1 MQESLS
7 IVIPC
12 FNEEDYINILIED
25 IKESFLDLENLE
37 IILVDDGSANY
48 LSDNINP
55 QQELNVQIIRND
67 INVGQTE
74 SLNKGFKIAKNSV
87 IGILDADG
95 QNPPQELRKM
105 YNLLLEKNL
114 DAVIGYRQNRQD
126 NLFKT
131 IPSKIANKFFRL
143 LSKSKIKD
151 LGCSL
156 KVIKKSYLL
165 SISLDGDLHRFIA
178 PILEKRNLKLLQ
190 VPTVHLER
198 TTGKTNYGLNRTI
211 PVLIDS
217 LYFYFT
223 NGFLTPKRYV
233 LGKISFYFLSIFS
246 LLSVFVLYQKVYLD
260 IFVHRNPLFLIAIVF
275 LLAATQVFF
284 SSFENK

>member
-67 INVGQTE
+67 INLGQTE

-131 IPSKIANKFFRL
+131 ILQKL
-143 LSKSKIKD
+143 
-151 LGCSL
+151 
-156 KVIKKSYLL
+156 
-165 SISLDGDLHRFIA
+165 
-178 PILEKRNLKLLQ
+178 PIN
-190 VPTVHLER
+190 
-198 TTGKTNYGLNRTI
+198 
-211 PVLIDS
+211 
-217 LYFYFT
+217 
-223 NGFLTPKRYV
+223 
-233 LGKISFYFLSIFS
+233 
-246 LLSVFVLYQKVYLD
+246 
-260 IFVHRNPLFLIAIVF
+260 
-275 LLAATQVFF
+275 
-284 SSFENK
+284 SSDYCQNQR

>member
-67 INVGQTE
+67 INLGQTE
-74 SLNKGFKIAKNSV
+74 SPNKGFKIAKNSV

-126 NLFKT
+126 NLFKH
-131 IPSKIANKFFRL
+131 PLQKL
-143 LSKSKIKD
+143 
-151 LGCSL
+151 
-156 KVIKKSYLL
+156 
-165 SISLDGDLHRFIA
+165 
-178 PILEKRNLKLLQ
+178 PIN
-190 VPTVHLER
+190 
-198 TTGKTNYGLNRTI
+198 
-211 PVLIDS
+211 
-217 LYFYFT
+217 
-223 NGFLTPKRYV
+223 
-233 LGKISFYFLSIFS
+233 
-246 LLSVFVLYQKVYLD
+246 
-260 IFVHRNPLFLIAIVF
+260 
-275 LLAATQVFF
+275 
-284 SSFENK
+284 SSDYCQNQR